1 MELSP
6 VAKELAPV
14 ADAVP
19 IDPRLVAMDKES
31 SDESDVRDEVE
42 TLDLESVPSLFA
54 TINSL
59 PLPERLAIVVSVVLE
74 PKTS

>member
-1 MELSP
+1 
-6 VAKELAPV
+6 
-14 ADAVP
+14 
-19 IDPRLVAMDKES
+19 MDKES
-31 SDESDVRDEVE
+31 RYESDVRDEAE

-59 PLPERLAIVVSVVLE
+59 PLPERFAIVVSVVLE